1 MLKQKILKFIINIIF
16 IDVLSSKFIIKL
28 LKPFKNIKA
37 KEIRGKC
44 YFNSLN
50 IEIGE
55 GTFINRECKFY
66 SSYCENS
73 KITIGENCYLGMN
86 VSIITISH
94 KIGNTYKRAGENYY
108 KSITIKNG
116 CWIGANTTILPG
128 ITVENGCIIGA
139 GSIVTRD
146 CRANGLYA
154 GVPAKR
160 IRDLD

>member
-1 MLKQKILKFIINIIF
+1 MLKQKILKFIINATSINI
-16 IDVLSSKFIIKL
+16 LPSKFRTKL
-28 LKPFKNIKA
+28 LKCLKNIKA

-50 IEIGE
+50 IEISE

-66 SSYCENS
+66 SSYCKDS

-86 VSIITISH
+86 VSMITISH
-94 KIGNTYKRAGENYY
+94 KIGDMQKRAGENFY
-108 KSITIKNG
+108 KSITIGNG

-128 ITVENGCIIGA
+128 VNIEKGCIIGA
-139 GSIVTRD
+139 GSVATKD
-146 CRANGLYA
+146 CKANGLYA

-160 IRDLD
+160 IKDLD